1 MANGNIERRRILFLN
16 VGHAYD
22 HWFMLIYATAVIAM
36 EREFD
41 LGYGGLM
48 ALSTPGFI
56 AFGLGAI
63 PAGWLGDRWSREGMI
78 TVFFVGLGAASVLVG
93 LARTPVELGVAL
105 TLLGCFAAIYHPV
118 GIAMIAEGASGSLG
132 RRIGV
137 NGVWG
142 NMGVA
147 GAAVVT
153 GLFVDSFGWR
163 SAFVLPGLLAA
174 ATGLAFLWTV
184 GAGRT
189 STPTGPGPHRDG
201 ARMRDGW
208 QRVLAVVAAITVVS
222 AIIFN
227 AVTIAMP
234 KVLEER
240 LVGITITATGIGFA
254 ASAVYAIAAFTQIA
268 VGRALDRYAVR
279 GLLTFLALG
288 QVVAFA
294 AAAFAMNWSLLAAVL
309 VLMIMVFGQVP
320 VGSILI
326 ARYTPD
332 VIRARVYGFQYLLVF
347 GVGALAVPLIAIQYQ
362 WGGFAGLFLIM
373 AAMAVV
379 IVLIA
384 QMLPETRPAESVST
398 GRA

>member
-1 MANGNIERRRILFLN
+1 VTGSATASNILFSEFQVATAQSLGLPAITMLAAQTFGAAIGNIACPHNIIAGGATVGLQGEE
-16 VGHAYD
+16 GHALRATLPVC
-22 HWFMLIYATAVIAM
+22 LIYAAA
-36 EREFD
+36 
-41 LGYGGLM
+41 GGL
-48 ALSTPGFI
+48 L
-56 AFGLGAI
+56 
-63 PAGWLGDRWSREGMI
+63 
-78 TVFFVGLGAASVLVG
+78 
-93 LARTPVELGVAL
+93 
-105 TLLGCFAAIYHPV
+105 
-118 GIAMIAEGASGSLG
+118 
-132 RRIGV
+132 
-137 NGVWG
+137 
-142 NMGVA
+142 
-147 GAAVVT
+147 
-153 GLFVDSFGWR
+153 
-163 SAFVLPGLLAA
+163 
-174 ATGLAFLWTV
+174 
-184 GAGRT
+184 
-189 STPTGPGPHRDG
+189 
-201 ARMRDGW
+201 
-208 QRVLAVVAAITVVS
+208 VLAVVAAITVVS